1 MTSLQGDYLTK
12 IEGGSAMISLKV
24 SGMTCGG
31 CINAVTRAI
40 QAQVF
45 ADLATQTVELETS
58 LSPEIAGQLITD
70 AGFPVSS

>member
-1 MTSLQGDYLTK
+1 MLG
-12 IEGGSAMISLKV
+12 LKV

-40 QAQVF
+40 QAQDPQAKVS

-58 LSPEIAGQLITD
+58 LSSEVASQIITD
-70 AGFPVSS
+70 AGFPVSH